1 MADSKKFQAKKQYNL
16 MDKAYDSIKA
26 NICNNTIE
34 SGALL
39 SESQIA
45 EELGMSRTPVR
56 EALKAL
62 AMEGYVEIRVGIGA
76 YVKPISYREL
86 LDLYAV
92 RRALEIA
99 AVETALDNITDA
111 EINDLES
118 RFNELLKR
126 YRAHE
131 NIELQEF
138 IDVDLAL
145 HELLVEKCEN
155 RYIKDFMEKIMDNIR
170 RIQMVSFKALNDLE
184 ESTQQHLNLLELIRK
199 RDIDKLAEALARHMD
214 WSISCIKAF

>member
-34 SGALL
+34 SGMLL

-99 AVETALDNITDA
+99 AVDTALENITED
-111 EINDLES
+111 EVDDLEE

-126 YRAHE
+126 YRNHE
-131 NIELQEF
+131 KIELQEF
-138 IDVDLAL
+138 INVDLAL

-170 RIQMVSFKALNDLE
+170 RIQMVSFRALNDLE
-184 ESTQQHLNLLELIRK
+184 ESTQQHLDLLEHIRA
-199 RDIDKLAEALARHMD
+199 RDKQKLSEALARHMD